1 MSVQVVN
8 IGTEVILYNT
18 IALSHTH
25 AEAWALLQGN
35 YQHFQKINKTS
46 LHHELKQQKHNNKNN
61 KSHR

>member
-46 LHHELKQQKHNNKNN
+46 LHHAQTKA
-61 KSHR
+61 